1 MKGLYVLSISL
12 LLVVTGCTNSV
23 ERQVPDFKA
32 KQFQADTVDLQTV
45 AKNKITF
52 LSIWSIFCGPC
63 LAELP
68 ELQAVYA
75 HYKSNQQVLFV
86 TLALNTEEELTRFA
100 SPASDSSDIYRK
112 LFKHSKLTDFSFPV
126 LIGTR
131 SPYQIENGSARLTDT
146 KAADQVKQLFTVK
159 GIPVTR
165 IYDRQGKLIVE
176 NIGVETSPA
185 GLRTFRTNLIQ
196 KIDSLL
202 AL

>member
-1 MKGLYVLSISL
+1 MKRLYVLIISL
-12 LLVVTGCTNSV
+12 LVIASCTNSV
-23 ERQVPDFKA
+23 ETQIPDFKG
-32 KQFQADTVDLQTV
+32 KQFQADTVDLRTA

-52 LSIWSIFCGPC
+52 VSIWSIFCGPC

-75 HYKSNQQVLFV
+75 HYKNNPQVSFV
-86 TLALNTEEELTRFA
+86 TLALNTEEELTRFS
-100 SPASDSSDIYRK
+100 SPASDSSDLYRK
-112 LFKHSKLTDFSFPV
+112 AFKHSKLTDFSFPV

-131 SPYQIENGSARLTDT
+131 SPYQIENGGARLTDT
-146 KAADQVKQLFTVK
+146 KAADQLKQLFTFNA
-159 GIPVTR
+159 IPVTR

-176 NIGVETSPA
+176 NIGVETTPA
-185 GLRTFRTNLIQ
+185 GLRTYRTNLIQ

>member
-1 MKGLYVLSISL
+1 MKTLYVLLISAL
-12 LLVVTGCTNSV
+12 LIVPGCTISV
-23 ERQVPDFKA
+23 ETQVPAFKA
-32 KQFQADTVDLQTV
+32 KQFQADAVDLRTA

-68 ELQAVYA
+68 ELQAIYA
-75 HYKSNQQVLFV
+75 HYKNNPQVSFV
-86 TLALNTEEELTRFA
+86 TLALNTEEELTRFS
-100 SPASDSSDIYRK
+100 SPASDSSDLYRK
-112 LFKHSKLTDFSFPV
+112 AFKHSKLTEFSFPV
-126 LIGTR
+126 LTGTR

-146 KAADQVKQLFTVK
+146 EAANQVKQLFTIR

-165 IYDRQGKLIVE
+165 IYDRQGKLIVD

-185 GLRTFRTNLIQ
+185 ELRAYRTNLIRT
-196 KIDSLL
+196 IDSLL